1 MALDKTEQTLHQL
14 DRNPKEIKGGKGA
27 GKGRSKNKTD
37 RFLRAIKKYASEQKS
52 AMRSEVKQLKAERLK
67 AAEDQAKHDSEQLIR
82 QKLSEARSRETVILA
97 SKTKEG
103 QKKLF
108 IARSEM
114 VDRVFEKAAERLIE
128 YTKTDAYQN
137 KLLESAKA
145 VAGVFGD
152 NDCELFVNERDL
164 KSADDIRAQFGGNA
178 AVAADDSIRIGGI
191 KGSCRSLRIIA
202 DETLDSKLEAQRE
215 WFVENAS
222 LSVL

>member
-14 DRNPKEIKGGKGA
+14 DRNPKEMKVGKGA

-37 RFLRAIKKYASEQKS
+37 RFLRAIKKYANEQKS
-52 AMRSEVKQLKAERLK
+52 AMKSEIKELKAERLK
-67 AAEDQAKHDSEQLIR
+67 AAEDQAKRESEQMI
-82 QKLSEARSRETVILA
+82 QEKLSEARSRETVILA

-114 VDRVFEKAAERLIE
+114 VDDVFEKAAQKLID
-128 YTKTDAYQN
+128 YTKTDAYHE
-137 KLLESAKA
+137 KLMESAKA
-145 VAGVFGD
+145 IAEIFGD
-152 NDCELFVNERDL
+152 NDCALYVNERDMKAADQI
-164 KSADDIRAQFGGNA
+164 KSIFGGNA
-178 AVAADDSIRIGGI
+178 AITADDSIRIGGI
-191 KGSCRSLRIIA
+191 KGNCKSLHIIA

-215 WFVENAS
+215 WFVENAA